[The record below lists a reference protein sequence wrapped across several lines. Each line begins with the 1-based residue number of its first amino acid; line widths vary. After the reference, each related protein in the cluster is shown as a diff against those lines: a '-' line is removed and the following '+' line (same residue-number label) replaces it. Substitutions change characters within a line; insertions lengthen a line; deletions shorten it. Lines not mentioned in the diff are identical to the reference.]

1 MMMVGCDFHP
11 SFQQVAILDTE
22 TGEIEEKSLTH
33 ASGEAAEFY
42 GQLAR
47 PALVGMEA
55 VGNSQWFVG
64 LLERLGHEV
73 WIGDAAQIRA
83 SYVRQQKTDR
93 RDAGHILKL
102 LREGR
107 FPRLWT
113 PSGEMRDHRQLL
125 IHRHRLVQLRTRV
138 KNELQH
144 LCLNQGVQRNRKLW
158 SATGQKLLR
167 ELPLRPW
174 AARRHFRAW

>member
-33 ASGEAAEFY
+33 ASGEAEQFY

-64 LLERLGHEV
+64 LLERWGMKFGSAMQRRSV
-73 WIGDAAQIRA
+73 PAPFA
-83 SYVRQQKTDR
+83 SR
-93 RDAGHILKL
+93 RPTA
-102 LREGR
+102 
-107 FPRLWT
+107 
-113 PSGEMRDHRQLL
+113 EMRG
-125 IHRHRLVQLRTRV
+125 TFSS
-138 KNELQH
+138 
-144 LCLNQGVQRNRKLW
+144 C
-158 SATGQKLLR
+158 
-167 ELPLRPW
+167 
-174 AARRHFRAW
+174 